1 MNKHKDIYA
10 KAILFFGAD
19 SQFEK
24 AEEELT
30 ELLLAVKH
38 FRSGK
43 CEARSVASEIAD
55 VEIMCVQLR
64 ILIVN
69 ELVDKEK
76 HVKLER
82 LERMVAG

>member
-1 MNKHKDIYA
+1 MQNNDIYA
-10 KAILFFGAD
+10 KAILFFGIE

-24 AEEELT
+24 AEEELA
-30 ELLLAVKH
+30 ELLLALKH

-64 ILIVN
+64 ILIGN

-76 HVKLER
+76 QVKLER
-82 LERMVAG
+82 LERMMTG